1 MKVLGI
7 DPGTLNLGWGF
18 IEMDQKNKFHRIE
31 HDTLY
36 APTRLPFFERLHV
49 LNQALAEL
57 VQTYQPDVA
66 VIESIFLGK
75 SVDSAFK
82 LGHIRGV
89 CAAQCQGVGAAV
101 VEYSPRTV
109 KKQITG
115 SGSAEKMVVQQFLY
129 QQLGLKA
136 SQKSLD
142 ATDALALAFCH
153 LLQDS
158 VKIKSR
164 GMRAR

>member
-18 IEMDQKNKFHRIE
+18 IESGKNNKWQCVA
-31 HDTLY
+31 HDSLH
-36 APTRLPFFERLHV
+36 ASSKIPFYERLHV
-49 LNQALAEL
+49 LDQGLSKVLEL
-57 VQTYQPDVA
+57 YKPEVA
-66 VIESIFLGK
+66 VIEKIFLGK

-89 CAAQCQGVGAAV
+89 CAARCHAYGVEV
-101 VEYSPRTV
+101 VEYGARTV

-115 SGSAEKMVVQQFLY
+115 SGSAEKEVVRQFLY
-129 QQLGLKA
+129 QQLGLREAGKT
-136 SQKSLD
+136 LD

-153 LLQDS
+153 FLQDS
-158 VKIKSR
+158 VATKHK
-164 GMRAR
+164 GVRA

>member
-18 IEMDQKNKFHRIE
+18 IESKNGKTWQQVDHGSLHVPQKM
-31 HDTLY
+31 
-36 APTRLPFFERLHV
+36 PFYERL
-49 LNQALAEL
+49 QALDEGLSEIIKRFA
-57 VQTYQPDVA
+57 PDFA
-66 VIESIFLGK
+66 VIEKIFLGK

-89 CAAQCQGVGAAV
+89 CAARCQALGAEI

-109 KKQITG
+109 KMQITG
-115 SGSAEKMVVQQFLY
+115 SGSADKTVVRQFLY
-129 QQLGLKA
+129 QQLSLKNG
-136 SQKSLD
+136 SHSLD

-153 LLQDS
+153 FLHDS
-158 VKIKSR
+158 VRTKHK
-164 GMRAR
+164 GMQLR

>member
-18 IEMDQKNKFHRIE
+18 IESDTSKGFKQVEHGSFHVPAKLP
-31 HDTLY
+31 LY
-36 APTRLPFFERLHV
+36 ERLHV
-49 LNQALAEL
+49 LSESMGEL
-57 VQTYQPDVA
+57 IEKLQPEVA
-66 VIESIFLGK
+66 VIEKIFLGK

-82 LGHIRGV
+82 LGHIRGI
-89 CAAQCQGVGAAV
+89 CAAHCQAVGAQI

-109 KKQITG
+109 KLQITG
-115 SGSAEKMVVQQFLY
+115 SGGADKDIVKRFLY
-129 QQLGLKA
+129 QQLGLS
-136 SQKSLD
+136 SQGQSLD

-153 LLQDS
+153 VLHNS
-158 VKIKSR
+158 VKTKQQ